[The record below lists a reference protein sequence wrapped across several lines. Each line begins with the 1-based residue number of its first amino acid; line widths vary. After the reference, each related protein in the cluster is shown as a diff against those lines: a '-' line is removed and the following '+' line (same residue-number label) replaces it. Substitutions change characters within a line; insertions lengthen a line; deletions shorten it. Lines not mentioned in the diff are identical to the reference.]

1 MQKSKSGGHI
11 GLRVQKDM
19 TGHSPHMEP
28 QEPKARSRDV
38 SGGRAMI
45 AVLAYMHTGS
55 TYVGSVFQNHPATY
69 YEYEP
74 LRSLQAMSRRNEST
88 TWLNGTTR

>member
-1 MQKSKSGGHI
+1 
-11 GLRVQKDM
+11 
-19 TGHSPHMEP
+19 
-28 QEPKARSRDV
+28 
-38 SGGRAMI
+38 MI